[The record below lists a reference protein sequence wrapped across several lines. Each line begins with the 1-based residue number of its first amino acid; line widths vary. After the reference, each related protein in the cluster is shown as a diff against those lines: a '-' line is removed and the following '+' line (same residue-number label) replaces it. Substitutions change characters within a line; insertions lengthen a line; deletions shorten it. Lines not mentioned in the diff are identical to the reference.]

1 MDVESMEDEAVA
13 GEYYIDSL
21 AVAPT
26 QRGKGV
32 GAASLPKPWRK
43 PRNSDCAL
51 PCWSI
56 PTTPAARRLY
66 EAGGFR
72 ESGAVTA
79 FGQTYLRMQA

>member
-1 MDVESMEDEAVA
+1 MEDETVA

-32 GAASLPKPWRK
+32 GAALLAQGVAQAAQLGLR
-43 PRNSDCAL
+43 
-51 PCWSI
+51 
-56 PTTPAARRLY
+56 PTLLVDPDNPGARRLY